1 MLRGTS
7 ARRYAES
14 VFAIAKDDSSFDRW
28 LADLATIREVFTNPD
43 MAGFLADPKP
53 TLSEKEAVAEKLL
66 AGKVDRLALNLA
78 LLLIRREHA
87 GAAAQL
93 QADVQDLVN
102 QARGVAVAQ
111 VTTAV
116 ELGPAEQ
123 QLVKERLEAIT
134 AKRIELETN
143 VDASI
148 IGGFVARVGD
158 VLIDAS
164 LATRLQVLRQDL
176 LSHTT

>member
-14 VFAIAKDDSSFDRW
+14 IFAIAKEHNSFDRW
-28 LADLATIREVFTNPD
+28 LDDLATLRGLFTNPD
-43 MAGFLADPKP
+43 MARLLADPKP
-53 TLSEKEAVAEKLL
+53 SVAEKEAVVEKLL
-66 AGKVDRLALNLA
+66 AGKVDRLTLNTA
-78 LLLIRREHA
+78 LLLIRREHVE
-87 GAAAQL
+87 AAA
-93 QADVQDLVN
+93 DLEREFQQMVN
-102 QARGVAVAQ
+102 DYRGVAVAQ

-116 ELGPAEQ
+116 ELDAAQ
-123 QLVKERLEAIT
+123 RQMVKDRLEVLT
-134 AKRIELETN
+134 AKH
-143 VDASI
+143 VDLQTHVDKTI